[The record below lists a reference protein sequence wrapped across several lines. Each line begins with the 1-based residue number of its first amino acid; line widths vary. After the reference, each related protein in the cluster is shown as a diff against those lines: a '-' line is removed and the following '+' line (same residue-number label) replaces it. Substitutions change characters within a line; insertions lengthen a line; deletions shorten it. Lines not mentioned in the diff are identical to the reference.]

1 MIRFRD
7 LKRALFASALAGV
20 CILAAARA
28 MTPAQRVVLMGGKP
42 VIALSNATVASSAS
56 IGTTVGTLSVL
67 RGTGPYTY
75 ALTSNPGGLY
85 SISGSALQVAA
96 ALSAGSDPILIRATP
111 TGSGA
116 TITQPFA
123 ITVMAPA
130 NLRITSTGAF
140 RITSTGANRSIS
152 P

>member
-1 MIRFRD
+1 MRMID
-7 LKRALFASALAGV
+7 LKRALFASSLTAV

-42 VIALSNATVASSAS
+42 LIQLSNATVASSAS

-67 RGTGPYTY
+67 RGTGGAYTY

-96 ALSAGSDPILIRATP
+96 ALSAGSDPILIRAAP

-116 TITQPFA
+116 TITQPFS
-123 ITVMAPA
+123 ITVTAPSSNVLLA
-130 NLRITSTGAF
+130 NTGSALLVN
-140 RITSTGANRSIS
+140 TGSKFLIQ
-152 P
+152 